1 MLFAKTAVYTRKN
14 AVWTAVFAYFRVY
27 APPLPD
33 RFGAGR
39 EISFRFIP
47 SFR

>member
-1 MLFAKTAVYTRKN
+1 MFFAKTAVYTRKN

-27 APPLPD
+27 APPLPE
-33 RFGAGR
+33 RRGAEH